1 MSERQHTQ
9 KLRASQNPYLLMPI
23 LLLLW
28 GSVAA
33 VSKLVLGQLG
43 SYQLLFYMNGV
54 GVLSFFTIA
63 LFRRGKLKV
72 IAAWRSK
79 QLLLL
84 TACGIFV
91 FLYDFL
97 YLEALTRV
105 PAVEASMLNYLFP
118 IFIVLFAIPFHKE
131 QMNRYKLI
139 AVLMGFIG
147 TVLLTTKGDFTALRL
162 TNLTGD
168 VLAVLAAVSWG
179 LFTNLVKINKQD
191 MIMSTLFMT
200 FISFV
205 LSAIGMLVFS
215 EPELPRLTD
224 FAGVFWLSMCNIVLG
239 FFLYF
244 QALRYST
251 ASLVASFTFFTP
263 FITLIFIMLLLGE
276 QLSAIDGVAAL
287 LILSGVPIQRLGQ
300 RLNGSRSRARAAETQ
315 GSAQL

>member
-1 MSERQHTQ
+1 MSERQPTP
-9 KLRASQNPYLLMPI
+9 KLRASQNPYVLMPI

-33 VSKLVLGQLG
+33 ISKLVLGQLD

-54 GVLSFFTIA
+54 GVLSFLVIA
-63 LFRRGKLKV
+63 LFRRGKLKALSV
-72 IAAWRSK
+72 WRSK

-84 TACGIFV
+84 TACGLFV

-131 QMNRYKLI
+131 RMNRYKLI
-139 AVLMGFIG
+139 AVLMGFMG

-168 VLAVLAAVSWG
+168 LLAVLAAISWG

-191 MIMSTLFMT
+191 MLLSTLYMT
-200 FISFV
+200 VISFV
-205 LSAIGMLVFS
+205 LSAFGMFVLS
-215 EPELPRLTD
+215 EPALPHLTD

-239 FFLYF
+239 FFLYI

-263 FITLIFIMLLLGE
+263 FITLLFIMLLLGE
-276 QLSAIDGVAAL
+276 QLSAIDGFAAL

-300 RLNGSRSRARAAETQ
+300 RLNVGRAKAETEAE